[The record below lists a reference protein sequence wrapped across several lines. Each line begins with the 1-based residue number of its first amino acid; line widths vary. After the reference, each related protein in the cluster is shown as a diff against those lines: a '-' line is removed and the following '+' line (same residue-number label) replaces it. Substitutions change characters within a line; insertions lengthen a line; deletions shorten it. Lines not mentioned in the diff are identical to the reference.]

1 MKILHTIYDDVDNPW
16 CGGGGALRTL
26 QIARQL
32 SQRHEIT
39 LLVGTFPGAE
49 RTKEIDGVKIVRV
62 GTDLSYSL
70 SRLSFAALASIEVA
84 RDDFDLWVYSFSAYA
99 PLKVSQT
106 IRKRSLLE
114 FFHLMGQNASKKFP
128 VFGRFAQRAENKV
141 LQLHPEILTISP
153 TLKTSLQN
161 MVANANIHLVYTGV
175 NDACFQSKAQEKD
188 YILYFGRL
196 DIHTKGLDI
205 LFKAMKK
212 LTAKNIRLVLAG
224 KSTPDREHTLR
235 EMANTLG
242 ISQHIEF
249 FGQVSEEERSLLMS
263 EALFV
268 CMPSRYEGWGIV
280 AIEAGAAKTAV
291 IGTNISGLRDAIR
304 HNETGLLVK
313 PENPDDLAAAMKLLL
328 ENPSKRREMGQKG
341 YRWAKQFTWEGIAK
355 NQEQI
360 YKSICKSSSH

>member
-1 MKILHTIYDDVDNPW
+1 
-16 CGGGGALRTL
+16 
-26 QIARQL
+26 
-32 SQRHEIT
+32 
-39 LLVGTFPGAE
+39 
-49 RTKEIDGVKIVRV
+49 
-62 GTDLSYSL
+62 
-70 SRLSFAALASIEVA
+70 
-84 RDDFDLWVYSFSAYA
+84 
-99 PLKVSQT
+99 
-106 IRKRSLLE
+106 
-114 FFHLMGQNASKKFP
+114 MGQNASKKFP

-175 NDACFQSKAQEKD
+175 NDACFQSKAREKD

-224 KSTPDREHTLR
+224 KSTPDREHILR